1 MSAIDFARSYMRW
14 FGAVNN
20 VRILVDAACTLTDDA
35 TGKSETYYLIAPCR
49 AENTHGDTKL
59 ISNPG
64 YEFCGVWGPDEKR
77 IMRFAW
83 TSDRDNTQY
92 EPKADTLEIR
102 RFEKTRSLE
111 DAEAIFKA
119 TMESSE
125 PMVSRTTI
133 QGGRQGLTA
142 VLEYP
147 VNTMNV
153 VDGPMRFQV
162 DTGPLI
168 VPNFN
173 IKAARPIECLE
184 VGYVVYNRFDEAEF
198 TVRKPVPIMDGPKPL
213 FFRTDYSELRN
224 YPAQNEVLLVDSS

>member
-1 MSAIDFARSYMRW
+1 MSAIDFGRSYMRW

-35 TGKSETYYLIAPCR
+35 TGESATYYLIAPCR

-59 ISNPG
+59 ISDPG
-64 YEFCGVWGPDEKR
+64 YEFCGIWGPEEKR
-77 IMRFAW
+77 ILRFAW

-92 EPKADTLEIR
+92 EPKTDTLEIR
-102 RFEKTRSLE
+102 RFENTRKLE
-111 DAEAIFKA
+111 DAEAIFEA

-133 QGGRQGLTA
+133 RGERRGITA

-173 IKAARPIECLE
+173 IMAARPIESLE

-198 TVRKPVPIMDGPKPL
+198 TVRKPVPIMDGDKPL
-213 FFRTDYSELRN
+213 FFRTDYSELRS
-224 YPAQNEVLLVDSS
+224 YPACNEVVIAEPG

>member
-1 MSAIDFARSYMRW
+1 
-14 FGAVNN
+14 
-20 VRILVDAACTLTDDA
+20 
-35 TGKSETYYLIAPCR
+35 
-49 AENTHGDTKL
+49 
-59 ISNPG
+59 
-64 YEFCGVWGPDEKR
+64 
-77 IMRFAW
+77 
-83 TSDRDNTQY
+83 
-92 EPKADTLEIR
+92 
-102 RFEKTRSLE
+102 
-111 DAEAIFKA
+111 
-119 TMESSE
+119 MESSE

>member
-59 ISNPG
+59 ISDPG
-64 YEFCGVWGPDEKR
+64 YEFCGVWGPEEKR

-92 EPKADTLEIR
+92 EPKTDTLEIR
-102 RFEKTRSLE
+102 RFEKTRTLE
-111 DAEAIFKA
+111 DAASIFEA

-133 QGGRQGLTA
+133 RRRAPGPDGRARVPGEHDERPWTA
-142 VLEYP
+142 
-147 VNTMNV
+147 
-153 VDGPMRFQV
+153 R
-162 DTGPLI
+162 
-168 VPNFN
+168 
-173 IKAARPIECLE
+173 C
-184 VGYVVYNRFDEAEF
+184 
-198 TVRKPVPIMDGPKPL
+198 
-213 FFRTDYSELRN
+213 
-224 YPAQNEVLLVDSS
+224 DSRWTRGR